1 MSRKIMN
8 KIVVGL
14 IWITIL
20 MLLVFPIL
28 IFIMFWNQFDIIKH
42 LLILFLILPMLIFAF
57 FLFTFV
63 TKYKKE
69 TLLND
74 IERKK
79 KWKFLSKSYRKFYKK
94 LIIFQFILFIFLI
107 IAGVFL
113 LFDKNSDKIFGIL
126 AIFNGVVLFLGTLKS
141 LKELKR
147 METQ

>member
-1 MSRKIMN
+1 MN